1 MSEQIE
7 ITLSKKSVENAIKQ
21 LQQYKTKFQKKLEQ
35 FVRELANAG
44 IPVID
49 SNMSQAQYKYDE
61 KGIRSGSD
69 TSHSTYVELN
79 SDKGT
84 AEAKLIVQGKELLF
98 IEFGAGVYYNKA
110 AGSSP
115 HKKGEE
121 FGFLIGSY
129 GKGNGK
135 KKVWGYYDDN
145 NNLILTHG
153 VQATMPVLK
162 AEQKII
168 EDYKRIA
175 RRVFT

>member
-69 TSHSTYVELN
+69 TS
-79 SDKGT
+79 
-84 AEAKLIVQGKELLF
+84 IV
-98 IEFGAGVYYNKA
+98 
-110 AGSSP
+110 
-115 HKKGEE
+115 H
-121 FGFLIGSY
+121 
-129 GKGNGK
+129 
-135 KKVWGYYDDN
+135 
-145 NNLILTHG
+145 
-153 VQATMPVLK
+153 M
-162 AEQKII
+162 
-168 EDYKRIA
+168 
-175 RRVFT
+175 